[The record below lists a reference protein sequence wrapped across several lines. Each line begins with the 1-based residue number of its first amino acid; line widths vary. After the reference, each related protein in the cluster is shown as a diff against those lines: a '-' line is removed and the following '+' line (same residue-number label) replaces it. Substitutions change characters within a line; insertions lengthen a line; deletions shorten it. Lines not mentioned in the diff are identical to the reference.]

1 MPIFRRAAAVV
12 ISASLLASSA
22 PMAQADAY
30 NGTPKLVIML
40 VFDQFRGDY
49 LDRYRADF
57 KAKNGWNL
65 FLRQGAHFTDCYY
78 DYANL
83 ITAAG
88 HSTIG
93 TGAYT
98 DGHGIGLNE
107 WYEPGPDGK
116 QHQVSSVDD
125 PRYTLVGAP
134 KGVAVSPGASPQNET
149 ASTVGDELVVATQG
163 KARVY
168 GVSFKDRA
176 AILTSGHAQKAAF
189 WTDHDSGQWMTSSYW
204 LKSLP
209 AWVVAFND
217 GHRQAQARKESS
229 VATGSFY
236 EKVGRTPASVSY
248 QLDFAKALIQNE
260 HLGANP
266 AGVTDMLTLSISSTD
281 ILGHATGPDSPEQR
295 AMIDTADTQLDSF
308 FTWID
313 STIGLSNVVITFTG
327 DHGVAPSIQTAQSY
341 GLPARSMR
349 AADLQGS
356 VEKSLHERFKPSG
369 TVKYVLAYDQPWIQ
383 IDPAAFKAQGIGEA
397 DAENATRDAVEA
409 YLATEAATEG
419 AVTNTAGNRVPDPV
433 RTQFVY
439 TITQLR
445 TGAVPDTDYGRREL
459 HSYTPR
465 LGWGVHLNLGAYQY
479 GGYPTG
485 ATHYSA
491 NSYDRHVPLDIFGA
505 GVQPGTYHGV
515 VAPVDIAATLASM
528 LRINRP
534 SAAVG
539 KVLTEAL
546 KPDVAQVQP

>member
-1 MPIFRRAAAVV
+1 MQISRRIAAAVLC
-12 ISASLLASSA
+12 ISLFAASA
-22 PMAQADAY
+22 PAVHADAY
-30 NGTPKLVIML
+30 TGTPKLVIML

-65 FLRQGAHFTDCYY
+65 FLKQGAHFTDCYY

-107 WYEPGPDGK
+107 WWEPGADGK
-116 QHQVSSVDD
+116 QHQVSSVEDS
-125 PRYTLVGAP
+125 RYTLVGAP
-134 KGVAVSPGASPQNET
+134 RGVPVSPGASPKNET
-149 ASTVGDELVVATQG
+149 ASTLGDELVAATQG
-163 KARVY
+163 QARVY

-176 AILTSGHAQKAAF
+176 AILTSGHTQKAAF
-189 WTDHDSGQWMTSSYW
+189 WIDHDTGMWMTSTYW
-204 LKSLP
+204 LKTMP
-209 AWVVAFND
+209 AWARAFND
-217 GHRQAQARKESS
+217 GKRQAQARKE
-229 VATGSFY
+229 AGIPEGSFY

-266 AGVTDMLTLSISSTD
+266 AGVTDLLTLSISSTD
-281 ILGHATGPDSPEQR
+281 ILGHAMGPDSPEER
-295 AMIDTADTQLDSF
+295 AMIGAADTQLDSF
-308 FTWID
+308 FSWLD
-313 STIGLSNVVITFTG
+313 STVGLKNVLVTFTG

-341 GLPARSMR
+341 GLPARSLNG
-349 AADLQGS
+349 ADLQGA
-356 VEKSLHERFKPSG
+356 VEKTLQQRFKPTR
-369 TVKYVLAYDQPWIQ
+369 TVKYVLGYDQPWIQ
-383 IDPAAFKAQGIGEA
+383 IDPVPFIAQGISEA
-397 DAENATRDAVEA
+397 DAENATRDAMQQYLLGMAGAEA
-409 YLATEAATEG
+409 SAPSTG
-419 AVTNTAGNRVPDPV
+419 QRQPDPV
-433 RTQFVY
+433 RAQFIS
-439 TITQLR
+439 TLTEMR
-445 TGAVPDTDYGRREL
+445 TGALPDTDYGRREM

-465 LGWGVHLNLGAYQY
+465 MGWAVHFNLGAYQY
-479 GGYPTG
+479 GGYATG

-491 NSYDRHVPLDIFGA
+491 NSYDRHVPLNMFGA

-528 LRINRP
+528 LRINLP

-539 KVLTEAL
+539 RVLTEAL
-546 KPDVAQVQP
+546 KPDASSSGQP

>member
-1 MPIFRRAAAVV
+1 MICFRKCLSLVLCGCLTTLCVPRAK
-12 ISASLLASSA
+12 
-22 PMAQADAY
+22 ADAY
-30 NGTPKLVIML
+30 DGKPKLVIML

-93 TGAYT
+93 TGAYS

-107 WYEPGPDGK
+107 WWEPGPDGK
-116 QHQVSSVDD
+116 PHQVSSVEDA
-125 PRYTLVGAP
+125 RYTLVGVPA
-134 KGVAVSPGASPQNET
+134 GGAISPGTSPKNEM

-163 KARVY
+163 RARVY

-176 AILTSGHAQKAAF
+176 AILTSGHTQRAAF
-189 WTDHDSGQWMTSSYW
+189 WTDHDSGDWITSTYW

-217 GHRQAQARKESS
+217 GKRQAQARKESG

-248 QLDFAKALIQNE
+248 QLDFAKALIEHE
-260 HLGANP
+260 HLGNNP
-266 AGVTDMLTLSISSTD
+266 AGVPDLLTLSISSTD
-281 ILGHATGPDSPEQR
+281 ILGHAVGPDSLEHR
-295 AMIDTADTQLDSF
+295 TMIDEADTQLDRF
-308 FTWID
+308 FTWLD
-313 STIGLSNVVITFTG
+313 GTVGLSNVVVTFTG

-341 GLPARSMR
+341 GLAARSLKP
-349 AADLQGS
+349 ADLEHA
-356 VEKSLHERFKPSG
+356 VEASLQQRFNRGG
-369 TVKYVLAYDQPWIQ
+369 TVRYVLGYDQPWIQ
-383 IDPAAFKAQGIGEA
+383 IDGAVLTAQGVSEV

-409 YLATEAATEG
+409 YLASQSAVEAA
-419 AVTNTAGNRVPDPV
+419 AKNTSGGRVPDPV

-439 TITQLR
+439 TVTQLR
-445 TGAVPDTDYGRREL
+445 TGAVPNTEYGRREL

-465 LGWGVHLNLGAYQY
+465 IGWGVHLNLGAYQY
-479 GGYPTG
+479 GGYAAG

-491 NSYDRHVPLDIFGA
+491 NSYDRHVPLDLFGA
-505 GVQPGTYHGV
+505 GIRPGTYHGV

-528 LRINRP
+528 LRINMP

-539 KVLTEAL
+539 KVLVDAMRPENPA
-546 KPDVAQVQP
+546 K

>member
-1 MPIFRRAAAVV
+1 MQILRRLATAALC
-12 ISASLLASSA
+12 ASVFAASTPASH
-22 PMAQADAY
+22 ADAY
-30 NGTPKLVIML
+30 EGSPKLVIML

-49 LDRYRADF
+49 LDRYRGDF
-57 KAKNGWNL
+57 HAKNGWNL

-107 WYEPGPDGK
+107 WWEPGPDGK
-116 QHQVSSVDD
+116 QHQVSSVED
-125 PRYTLVGAP
+125 PRYTLVGVP
-134 KGVAVSPGASPQNET
+134 KGTPDSPGASPKNET
-149 ASTVGDELVVATQG
+149 ASTLGDELVAATQG

-176 AILTSGHAQKAAF
+176 AILTSGHTQKAAF
-189 WTDHDSGQWMTSSYW
+189 WTDHDSGDWITSTYW
-204 LKSLP
+204 LQALP
-209 AWVVAFND
+209 TWVTTFND
-217 GHRQAQARKESS
+217 GKRQAQARAEGG

-236 EKVGRTPASVSY
+236 EKLGRTPASVSY

-266 AGVTDMLTLSISSTD
+266 AGATDLLTLSISSTD
-281 ILGHATGPDSPEQR
+281 ILGHAYGPDSPEER
-295 AMIDTADTQLDSF
+295 AMIDAADGQLDSF
-308 FTWID
+308 FTWLD
-313 STIGLSNVVITFTG
+313 STVGLQNVVVTFTG

-341 GLPARSMR
+341 GLPARSLKP
-349 AADLQGS
+349 ADLQNAI
-356 VEKSLHERFKPSG
+356 EQSLQQRFKPTG
-369 TVKYVLAYDQPWIQ
+369 TVKYVLGYDQPWIQ
-383 IDPAAFKAQGIGEA
+383 IDPAPFTAQGISEA
-397 DAENATRDAVEA
+397 DAENATRDAMEQ
-409 YLATEAATEG
+409 YLSAQALKEAAAKPTG
-419 AVTNTAGNRVPDPV
+419 SRQPDPV
-433 RTQFVY
+433 RTQFIS
-439 TITQLR
+439 TISQMKAGLL
-445 TGAVPDTDYGRREL
+445 PDTEYGRREMR
-459 HSYTPR
+459 SYTPR
-465 LGWGVHLNLGAYQY
+465 MGWGVHFNLGAYQY
-479 GGYPTG
+479 GGYATG

-491 NSYDRHVPLDIFGA
+491 NSYDRHVPLDMFGA

-539 KVLTEAL
+539 KVLTEAM
-546 KPDVAQVQP
+546 KPDVTEPGK

>member
-1 MPIFRRAAAVV
+1 MQIFRRAATAVLC
-12 ISASLLASSA
+12 ASIFAASTPVSH
-22 PMAQADAY
+22 ADAY
-30 NGTPKLVIML
+30 TGSPKLVIML

-107 WYEPGPDGK
+107 WWEPGPDGK
-116 QHQVSSVDD
+116 EHQVSSVED
-125 PRYTLVGAP
+125 PRYTIVGAP
-134 KGVAVSPGASPQNET
+134 QGAPVSPGASPKNEM
-149 ASTVGDELVVATQG
+149 ASTLGDELVVATQG
-163 KARVY
+163 RARVY

-176 AILTSGHAQKAAF
+176 AILTSGHTQKAAF
-189 WTDHDSGQWMTSSYW
+189 WTDHDTGNWVTSTYW
-204 LKSLP
+204 LKSMP
-209 AWVVAFND
+209 TWVTTFND
-217 GHRQAQARKESS
+217 GKRQAAARKEAN
-229 VATGSFY
+229 VPTGSFY

-266 AGVTDMLTLSISSTD
+266 AGVTDLLTLSISSTD
-281 ILGHATGPDSPEQR
+281 ILGHAMGPDSPEER
-295 AMIDTADTQLDSF
+295 VMIDAADGQLDSF
-308 FTWID
+308 FSWLD
-313 STIGLSNVVITFTG
+313 STVGLQNVMVTFTG
-327 DHGVAPSIQTAQSY
+327 DHGVGPTIQTAQSY
-341 GLPARSMR
+341 GLPARSLSP
-349 AADLQGS
+349 AGLVTA
-356 VEKSLHERFKPSG
+356 VETLLEQRFKPAG
-369 TVKYVLAYDQPWIQ
+369 TVKYVLGYDQPWIQ
-383 IDPAAFKAQGIGEA
+383 LDPAPFIAQGVSEV
-397 DAENATRDAVEA
+397 DAETATRDAMEG
-409 YLATEAATEG
+409 YLAGQATKEAAAPSTG
-419 AVTNTAGNRVPDPV
+419 SRQPDPV
-433 RTQFVY
+433 RTQFIS
-439 TITQLR
+439 TISQMKAGLL
-445 TGAVPDTDYGRREL
+445 PDTDYGRREM

-465 LGWGVHLNLGAYQY
+465 MGWGVHFNLGAYQY
-479 GGYPTG
+479 GGYATG

-491 NSYDRHVPLDIFGA
+491 NSYDRHVPLDMFGA

-539 KVLTEAL
+539 KVLTEAM
-546 KPDVAQVQP
+546 KPDTAKAGQ